1 VIETLVFITMYLE
14 SIHQGDP
21 LYCDRGQGY
30 IYDQSTIPWVA
41 LPPGPGWECGD
52 SIVIWDDG
60 IMREFVALDSWVNG
74 SCIIEGDD
82 CIKIGADVPE
92 HLAWWGEGLSTR
104 AIVINQSEAKRR
116 LTIEQ

>member
-1 VIETLVFITMYLE
+1 
-14 SIHQGDP
+14 
-21 LYCDRGQGY
+21 
-30 IYDQSTIPWVA
+30 
-41 LPPGPGWECGD
+41 
-52 SIVIWDDG
+52 
-60 IMREFVALDSWVNG
+60 MREFTALDSWVHG
-74 SCIIEGDD
+74 TCIETDKG